1 MKENNRGSLV
11 ARGPYSNYRQKDELM
26 HQVPFRPV
34 ASPKVQIGECSKS
47 RIISV
52 KPWNLSSVKN
62 YQHTENSTLER
73 GFEPQCASSGRDQ
86 EEKSDESGHCQ
97 TGEVKRRGGR
107 EEREGE
113 RKNGKR
119 IKKDLQKPG
128 SELDRLEGTGLTPVE
143 ENMKG
148 TYCYRLKLR

>member
-1 MKENNRGSLV
+1 M
-11 ARGPYSNYRQKDELM
+11 
-26 HQVPFRPV
+26 
-34 ASPKVQIGECSKS
+34 
-47 RIISV
+47 
-52 KPWNLSSVKN
+52 KN

-73 GFEPQCASSGRDQ
+73 GFEQQCASIGRDQ
-86 EEKSDESGHCQ
+86 EENSDESGHYQ
-97 TGEVKRRGGR
+97 NGEVKRRGGR

-119 IKKDLQKPG
+119 IKKDFQKPG
-128 SELDRLEGTGLTPVE
+128 SELDRLGGTGLTPVE